1 MKGKGRLSAV
11 LLALLVLLCAC
22 GHGDGE
28 KQRGDYVLYF
38 LSGSLQAGASGH
50 GPALD
55 WEPYTCEGTP
65 EPEVLLEALLAG
77 PTLEE
82 LASPFPKG
90 VTLRQC
96 VWDEEQRG
104 VLEVSLSEQYGA
116 LMDISLTL
124 ADYCIVLTLSQLEN
138 VEGVEI
144 RSGSYSSDYRSHQL
158 LKAQEALLSD
168 NLIEAIPEAS

>member
-1 MKGKGRLSAV
+1 MRSRRALAG
-11 LLALLVLLCAC
+11 LLTLLLLLCAC
-22 GHGDGE
+22 GQKSEE

-38 LSGSLQAGASGH
+38 LSGALKAGTSGH

-55 WEPYTCEGTP
+55 WEPYACEEAPQP
-65 EPEVLLEALLAG
+65 ETLLKVLLSG

-96 VWDEEQRG
+96 VWDEERPG
-104 VLEVSLSEQYGA
+104 VLVVSLSEQYGA
-116 LMDISLTL
+116 LTDISLTL
-124 ADYCIVLTLSQLEN
+124 ADYCIVLTLSQLEG

-144 RSGSYSSDYRSHQL
+144 RAGGYSSDYRSHQL
-158 LKAQEALLSD
+158 LQAEEALLTD
-168 NLIEAIPEAS
+168 RLIEQVPQGS

>member
-1 MKGKGRLSAV
+1 MKRRRALAWFLT
-11 LLALLVLLCAC
+11 LLMLLCAC
-22 GHGDGE
+22 GRSSEE

-38 LSGSLQAGASGH
+38 LSGSLKEGGSGH

-55 WEPYTCEGTP
+55 WEPYGGEGTL
-65 EPEVLLEALLAG
+65 EAESLLEALLAG

-96 VWDEEQRG
+96 VWDEERPG
-104 VLEVSLSEQYGA
+104 VLVVSLSEQYGA
-116 LMDISLTL
+116 LTDISLTL
-124 ADYCIVLTLSQLEN
+124 ADYCIVLTLSQLEG

-144 RSGSYSSDYRSHQL
+144 RAGGYSSGYRSHQL
-158 LKAQEALLSD
+158 LKAEEALLADS
-168 NLIEAIPEAS
+168 LIEQLPQGS